1 MPRRSHR
8 NHTPVFKSEVALAA
22 IKGDKTEADLN
33 VFQQMLTKITVEAA
47 LNAELDDHLGFD
59 KHEQSDSDNQRNGV
73 THKTLQT
80 EDGQFEL
87 AKPRDQAGSFEPQ
100 LVKKASASIYLDG

>member
-1 MPRRSHR
+1 M
-8 NHTPVFKSEVALAA
+8 KKKELQEIAQAA
-22 IKGDKTEADLN
+22 AKNIKTE
-33 VFQQMLTKITVEAA
+33 E

-59 KHEQSDSDNQRNGV
+59 KHEQSESDNNRNGV

-87 AKPRDQAGSFEPQ
+87 ATPRDRAGTG
-100 LVKKASASIYLDG
+100 LAASSRSW